1 MHRCH
6 APTDYVMVASFLR
19 SHWCRRQSLATSR
32 NLRWAKIGNL
42 SVQLLKIFVLPNR
55 QDNPITKRCSFGA
68 ATRLTFGHATRTH
81 YLVVGLRQRNPTSSL
96 ASFTLIYW
104 I

>member
-1 MHRCH
+1 HRSYLHRCH

-32 NLRWAKIGNL
+32 NLRWAKMGNL

-55 QDNPITKRCSFGA
+55 QDWVKVTKPNIIDLWRKIA
-68 ATRLTFGHATRTH
+68 
-81 YLVVGLRQRNPTSSL
+81 
-96 ASFTLIYW
+96 
-104 I
+104 